1 MRLSKTAWLILGVGV
16 FIIAFATLYTIYSG
30 QSGEQGRLNSSLA
43 TAQVLLP
50 KLIAEREDLE
60 VELTQGEEKLA
71 EATLSLSR
79 SEARF
84 PRSVESIEYDER
96 LFRIAYDCDLQVVE
110 LTASEPRT
118 KKIEEI
124 TYTVTTFEVVV
135 RSKRSV
141 PKTAAGFEPY
151 INETV
156 ANILDFIDTVAT
168 SESFTNATIELA
180 SMVDLE
186 PPEEVSGGEAGP
198 EATIQLIIYGFPR

>member
-1 MRLSKTAWLILGVGV
+1 MKLSKTAWLMLGVGV
-16 FIIAFATLYTIYSG
+16 FIIAFASLYTIYSG
-30 QSGEQGRLNSSLA
+30 QSGEQERLNSSLA

-50 KLIAEREDLE
+50 KLIDEREDLE
-60 VELTQGEEKLA
+60 VELTQWEEKLD
-71 EATLSLSR
+71 EATLSLSI

-96 LFRIAYDCDLQVVE
+96 LFRMAYDCDLQVVE
-110 LTASEPRT
+110 LIASEPRT

-135 RSKRSV
+135 RSNRAA

-151 INETV
+151 IDETV

-168 SESFTNATIELA
+168 SESFTNATIELV
-180 SMVDLE
+180 SMADLE
-186 PPEEVSGGEAGP
+186 PPEEVGGGETGP
-198 EATIQLIIYGFPR
+198 EANIQLIIYGFPR